1 MGRARAPAPA
11 SPKAAFF
18 YRYADVVEGAAAVF
32 VGEAHGGQ
40 AVGVAV
46 FGVALPPDAF
56 GDESAALDAVGGLD
70 GEVGLA
76 ALIAGSDGVAVL
88 ETAFGGVVWV
98 DEECH
103 DAIARELFAF
113 VEGTVEDAHVGGVD
127 EWEGLCVAVGR
138 EVVGQGW
145 LAGWILDL
153 DSLGGCLEVHLV
165 VFGQRQVDGAAV
177 SELLER
183 VVAERQGPGS
193 LCAGD
198 ELFDEFFFTLVE
210 DGVSKVH
217 GFCEQAGGLPVAL
230 ALADGRDD
238 GPGALNGVVA
248 VGVVD
253 VFALERGGGG

>member
-1 MGRARAPAPA
+1 M
-11 SPKAAFF
+11 
-18 YRYADVVEGAAAVF
+18 AAV
-32 VGEAHGGQ
+32 V
-40 AVGVAV
+40 
-46 FGVALPPDAF
+46 P
-56 GDESAALDAVGGLD
+56 
-70 GEVGLA
+70 
-76 ALIAGSDGVAVL
+76 GSDWIAVL
-88 ETAFGGVVWV
+88 EAALGGIVRV

-103 DAIARELFAF
+103 DAIAREFVAL
-113 VEGTVEDAHVGGVD
+113 VEGAVEDAHVGGVD
-127 EWEGLCVAVGR
+127 ELEGLCVAVGR

-183 VVAERQGPGS
+183 VFAERQGPGS
-193 LCAGD
+193 LCAVD

-253 VFALERGGGG
+253 VFALERGGGGQDDVGIAGGVCEEALVDDGEEVLAL